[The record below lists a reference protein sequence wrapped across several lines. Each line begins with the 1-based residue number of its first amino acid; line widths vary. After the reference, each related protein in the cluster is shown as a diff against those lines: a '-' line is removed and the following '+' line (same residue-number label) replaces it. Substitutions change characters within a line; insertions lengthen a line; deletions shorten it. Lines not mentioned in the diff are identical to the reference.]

1 MNKYTE
7 AIQGDDVVIL
17 CDGIPMGV
25 GEILAALNA
34 APPPADA
41 ALADVTEMIIRD
53 VCESDIASPDH
64 PDTICIAVDDL
75 TEIVSRHVAALRARP
90 QAVAEGYAL
99 VPAEPTEAMLS
110 VAVDNWSGYEEESGR
125 FYTPLDSDIRIL
137 WNVMLAASQ
146 SADVKAGG

>member
-1 MNKYTE
+1 MSAQSK
-7 AIQGDDVVIL
+7 
-17 CDGIPMGV
+17 
-25 GEILAALNA
+25 LNA
-34 APPPADA
+34 ATPPADA
-41 ALADVTEMIIRD
+41 AMADALEAASNRCHVQD
-53 VCESDIASPDH
+53 VAALRKAS
-64 PDTICIAVDDL
+64 
-75 TEIVSRHVAALRARP
+75 AALRARP
-90 QAVAEGYAL
+90 QAVAEGFVL